1 MGATSS
7 SVDPLDRILLVLD
20 DVVQAKSVAR
30 TLRKGGYQTTTYSPD
45 KVLGRSIRGG
55 PFDLAIVDQRSLSG
69 TEIDLIDWI
78 KRHDPYNVILVL
90 GGSGTPTEALRDMTY
105 GGTFGVPR
113 GVAADALLAVVAEA
127 LKAREKRWGSRGR
140 PLRRSIDKAFDEV
153 IVESP
158 AMQAVIERARDAA
171 GSTRNL
177 LIRGPSGSGKEVLA
191 RCVHRASPRRDECF
205 TVFNC
210 VAMPSALIESEL
222 FGHVKSACWGPPPHW
237 RLRPG
242 MIQLT
247 DHGTLFVDNFAELVE
262 GDLTKLLDT
271 IDARSVVPVD
281 RGSPCAFDVRFIFA
295 SDRDL
300 DEEIA
305 AGRLN
310 RALYERLDAI
320 ELMVPSLAERREDI
334 LPLAEYFRD
343 RSVSNFGR
351 PTVTFSA
358 EVIDLLLGYAWPGNV
373 RELIYEVEHAVVV
386 TTTSEIVRGDLS
398 PRMLAGLSA

>member
-1 MGATSS
+1 MGAASS

-30 TLRKGGYQTTTYSPD
+30 TLRKGGYQTRTCSRD
-45 KVLGRSIRGG
+45 KVLGRPIRGG
-55 PFDLAIVDQRSLSG
+55 PFDLAIVDLRSLSG

-113 GVAADALLAVVAEA
+113 DVAADALLAVVAEA
-127 LKAREKRWGSRGR
+127 LKAREKRWGSGGR
-140 PLRRSIDKAFDEV
+140 PLRRSIDEAFDEV
-153 IVESP
+153 IAESP
-158 AMQAVIERARDAA
+158 AMRAAIEQARDAA
-171 GSTRNL
+171 KSTRNL
-177 LIRGPSGSGKEVLA
+177 LIRGPTGSGKEVLA

-205 TVFNC
+205 MVINC
-210 VAMPSALIESEL
+210 SAVPSTLVESEL
-222 FGHVKSACWGPPPHW
+222 FGQVKSACWGPPPHW

-242 MIQLT
+242 MIQQA
-247 DHGTLFVDNFAELVE
+247 DHGTLFVDEFAELVDA
-262 GDLTKLLDT
+262 DLTKLLDT
-271 IDARSVVPVD
+271 IDARSVVPVG
-281 RGSPCAFDVRFIFA
+281 RGRPSVFDVRFIFA
-295 SDRDL
+295 SNRDL
-300 DEEIA
+300 DGEIA

-310 RALYERLDAI
+310 RALYERLDAV
-320 ELMVPSLAERREDI
+320 ELMAPSLAERREDI
-334 LPLAEYFRD
+334 LPLAEYFRA
-343 RSVSNFGR
+343 RFVSHYGR
-351 PTVTFSA
+351 PEVIFSA

-373 RELIYEVEHAVVV
+373 RELRYEVEHAVVV